1 MRLPGSV
8 PSLAAL
14 ALALLAV
21 GCAPAAGAAGSGSP
35 SAQQEADAMNR
46 IGVQVRN
53 TVVPP
58 TSLTV
63 YAVDSGGGTRRILG
77 SVSPNRRSTFS
88 FNPAANVSTYRL
100 MARTTGG
107 QELFSTPFTAGLG
120 ETVIW
125 DVQLNSIR
133 VL

>member
-14 ALALLAV
+14 VLALLAA
-21 GCAPAAGAAGSGSP
+21 GCAPAATAAGSGSP
-35 SAQQEADAMNR
+35 SAQEEADAMNR
-46 IGVQVRN
+46 IAVQVRN

-63 YAVDSGGGTRRILG
+63 YAVDSGGGSRRMLG
-77 SVSPNRRSTFS
+77 NVNPNGRSTLS
-88 FNPAANVSTYRL
+88 FNPAASVSTYRL

-120 ETVIW
+120 QTIIW
-125 DVQLNSIR
+125 DVQINSIR

>member
-8 PSLAAL
+8 ASFAAL
-14 ALALLAV
+14 ALALLAA
-21 GCAPAAGAAGSGSP
+21 GCAPRATAAGSGSP
-35 SAQQEADAMNR
+35 SAQEEAEAMNR
-46 IGVQVRN
+46 ITVQVRN

-63 YAVDSGGGTRRILG
+63 YAVDSGGGSRRILG
-77 SVSPNRRSTFS
+77 NVSPNARSTLS
-88 FNPAANVSTYRL
+88 FNPAASVSTYRL

-120 ETVIW
+120 QTIVW
-125 DVQLNSIR
+125 DVQINSIR

>member
-1 MRLPGSV
+1 MRLRGSLSI
-8 PSLAAL
+8 PAAL
-14 ALALLAV
+14 ALALLA
-21 GCAPAAGAAGSGSP
+21 GCAPAATAGGSP
-35 SAQQEADAMNR
+35 SAQEQADAANR
-46 IGVQVRN
+46 ISVQVRN

-77 SVSPNRRSTFS
+77 NVSPNGRATLT
-88 FNPAANVSTYRL
+88 FNPAASVSAYRL

-107 QELFSTPFTAGLG
+107 QELFSTPFTAGVG
-120 ETVIW
+120 QTIIW
-125 DVQLNSIR
+125 DVQINSIR